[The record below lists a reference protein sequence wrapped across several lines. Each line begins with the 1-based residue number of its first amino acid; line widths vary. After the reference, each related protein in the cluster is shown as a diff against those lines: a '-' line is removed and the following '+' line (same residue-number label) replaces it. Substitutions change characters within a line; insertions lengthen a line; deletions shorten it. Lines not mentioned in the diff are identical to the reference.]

1 MAFYYIGAYPDGK
14 SDITAYGG
22 YVFSDGV
29 SVDLPEPMASK
40 ARGNRFFVEVFRVT
54 SVGESDV
61 APVPEPV
68 VVSVEPVTSV
78 LGPVPPLNAAD
89 YSKIDLVDMAA
100 RCGVAIDGRWA
111 KERIAQA
118 IIDAANA
125 IATNQPNGEQ

>member
-1 MAFYYIGAYPDGK
+1 MAFYYIGAYPEGK

-40 ARGNRFFVEVFRVT
+40 ARGNRFFVEAFRVT

-68 VVSVEPVTSV
+68 AVSIE
-78 LGPVPPLNAAD
+78 GPTEFSKAELIDMADKAGVRIDRRWAAD
-89 YSKIDLVDMAA
+89 KIAAAIMAA
-100 RCGVAIDGRWA
+100 AQEINEVA
-111 KERIAQA
+111 
-118 IIDAANA
+118 
-125 IATNQPNGEQ
+125 